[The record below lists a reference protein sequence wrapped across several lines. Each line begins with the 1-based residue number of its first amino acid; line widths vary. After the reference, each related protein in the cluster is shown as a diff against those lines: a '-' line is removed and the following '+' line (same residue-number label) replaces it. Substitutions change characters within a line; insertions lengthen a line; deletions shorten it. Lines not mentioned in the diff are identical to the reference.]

1 MVEQIKFLTKQDI
14 VNKVKAKRTTIPGM
28 VDSSY
33 ISTQAIGIIK
43 RLPDFDVDDFM
54 DWWHKQTT
62 LGNVGGAHILSYIE
76 SKEKGE

>member
-14 VNKVKAKRTTIPGM
+14 VSKVKAKRTTIPGM
-28 VDSSY
+28 VDNSY

-54 DWWHKQTT
+54 DWWHKQPT
-62 LGNVGGAHILSYIE
+62 LGNVGGSHILQYLE
-76 SKEKGE
+76 SKEG